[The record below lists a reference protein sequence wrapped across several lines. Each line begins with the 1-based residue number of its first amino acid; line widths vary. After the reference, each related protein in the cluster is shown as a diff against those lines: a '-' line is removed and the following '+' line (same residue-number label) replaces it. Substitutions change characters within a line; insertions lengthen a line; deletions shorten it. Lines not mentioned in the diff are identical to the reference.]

1 MAASQLLWNPP
12 PHPTLSAPEGGERE
26 ISTARTNYAARR
38 PSADSTGVMIGI
50 PIALPSHRRSE
61 VKLNRSNRQIIMLD
75 RHDHA
80 ILMDRRSTAKLAPW
94 AGVEPAASFA
104 PDQPYRQPAPG
115 SLTKTLTA
123 HDTDNEIMGRAGF
136 RAFLS

>member
-1 MAASQLLWNPP
+1 MITQSSV
-12 PHPTLSAPEGGERE
+12 SA
-26 ISTARTNYAARR
+26 
-38 PSADSTGVMIGI
+38 V
-50 PIALPSHRRSE
+50 
-61 VKLNRSNRQIIMLD
+61 
-75 RHDHA
+75 
-80 ILMDRRSTAKLAPW
+80 MDRRSTAKLAPW